1 MHRHLP
7 PPRLSAWSTNADDLF
22 SSSEAFEQHEYP
34 TSASSRQLRA
44 ALAVYA
50 ALWATTAMAAAAVAV
65 APGLAAQARGTLRG
79 FGLDLHP
86 HAATLHVLLVTRLAR
101 NMAIAAAPS
110 EWAAIGAAQNR
121 RWRHVV
127 DAVLTATLLT
137 DAGLVGV
144 ALGAYG
150 ARLLAWL
157 PHLPLEWAALAVGV
171 LPWLAARRGQ
181 RRRVDLLAP
190 LAACFVLLLAAA
202 CIETWLTPHT

>member
-1 MHRHLP
+1 MGTAELTGRH
-7 PPRLSAWSTNADDLF
+7 
-22 SSSEAFEQHEYP
+22 
-34 TSASSRQLRA
+34 QLRA

-50 ALWATTAMAAAAVAV
+50 ALWATTALAAVVVAL
-65 APGLAAQARGTLRG
+65 APGVAAHARATLRG
-79 FGLDLHP
+79 LGLDLHP
-86 HAATLHVLLVTRLAR
+86 HAATLHALLLTRLAR

-110 EWAAIGAAQNR
+110 EWAAIGAARSRWWR
-121 RWRHVV
+121 RVA
-127 DAVLTATLLT
+127 DAVLTGTLAT
-137 DAGLVGV
+137 DAALVGV

-202 CIETWLTPHT
+202 CVETWLTPHT